1 MKIFIGGAWPYANG
15 SLHIGHLSSLIGGD
29 VLARYHRLKGD
40 TVCYVSGSDC
50 HGTPITIKARKEG
63 VHPSSISD
71 HYHRE
76 FEDSFKRL
84 GFTYDNYGRTNSSSH
99 KAFVQEYFTVLQQ
112 KGFLYEKE
120 VEQVFCRRC
129 NQFLPDRFVVGK
141 CPECGKDAKGDQ
153 CDHCGS
159 LLDPAQLED
168 RKCGIC
174 STEPDFKASTHLFIP
189 LSRLEEDIRG
199 FLGRAEHWRTNAIGL
214 TGRYLDEG
222 LPDRAATR
230 DIDWG
235 IDVPLPGFEHK
246 KIYVWLE
253 AVLGYLSG
261 CRQWCEKTGNSFE
274 AFWDPDSTDLRHYYV
289 HGKDNIPF
297 HTVIL
302 PALLLAHGNLRLPDR
317 ILSAEYET
325 LEGRKISTSGNW
337 AVWVPYLLERYQP
350 DSIRY
355 FFVANGPEKKDSD
368 FSWQEF
374 INTHNSDLAGQFGNL
389 INRTLV
395 FIRKNYDSKV
405 PEGCLENPVGVTIEE
420 AFRLCGKLIEEG
432 SFRDALQAAF
442 LPVRFA
448 NKYFD
453 ERKPWISI
461 KEDSDD
467 CAQAMF
473 NLVQIIASL
482 SLLLEPFL
490 PFSCVR
496 IRDMLGGVEYPGWRP
511 VCIEG
516 NRRLNDPAILFQ
528 RLDKKVAQEE
538 VDRLKAN
545 LCLDKN

>member
-29 VLARYHRLKGD
+29 ILARYHRLKGD

-63 VHPSSISD
+63 VSPSSIAD

-84 GFTYDNYGRTNSSSH
+84 GFTYDSYGRTDSPSH
-99 KAFVQEYFTVLQQ
+99 KAFVQEFFITLQ
-112 KGFLYEKE
+112 KNGFLYEKD
-120 VEQVFCRRC
+120 VEQAFCAHC
-129 NQFLPDRFVVGK
+129 IQFLPDRFVVGK
-141 CPECGKDAKGDQ
+141 CPICGKDAKGDQ

-159 LLDPAQLED
+159 LLDPVQLED

-174 STEPDFKASTHLFIP
+174 GSTPDFRKSVHLFIP
-189 LSRLEEDIRG
+189 LSRLEKDIRA
-199 FLGRAEHWRTNAIGL
+199 FLDKAGHWRANAIGM
-214 TGRYLDEG
+214 TSRYLDEG

-235 IDVPLPGFEHK
+235 IDVPVPGYAHK

-261 CRQWCEKTGNSFE
+261 CSQWCGKTGNSFE
-274 AFWDPDSTDLRHYYV
+274 AFWDPESSDVRHYYV

-302 PALLLAHGNLRLPDR
+302 PALLLARGGLRLPDR
-317 ILSAEYET
+317 IVSAEYET

-355 FFVANGPEKKDSD
+355 FFIANGPERKDSD

-374 INTHNSDLAGQFGNL
+374 VNSHNADLAGQFGNL
-389 INRTLV
+389 VNRALV
-395 FIRKNYDSKV
+395 FIKKNHASRV
-405 PEGCLENPVGVTIEE
+405 PAGCLENGISELLEKTY
-420 AFRLCGKLIEEG
+420 RQCGKSIEDG
-432 SFRDALQAAF
+432 SFRDALQTAF
-442 LPVRFA
+442 SLVRFA

-453 ERKPWISI
+453 EKRPWITI
-461 KEDSDD
+461 RENPDD
-467 CAQAMF
+467 CGHTLF
-473 NLVQIIASL
+473 NLVQIIANL
-482 SLLLEPFL
+482 SILLEPFI
-490 PFSCVR
+490 PFSCGSTR
-496 IRDMLGGVEYPGWRP
+496 EMLNFTEDTGWKPAAVEAG
-511 VCIEG
+511 
-516 NRRLNDPAILFQ
+516 RRLKKPVILFQ
-528 RLDKKVAQEE
+528 RLDRKVAEE
-538 VDRLKAN
+538 ELQRLRG
-545 LCLDKN
+545 L